1 MCGFVPLPYFCSDQW
16 LIGRLIEAKS
26 TALVCNKFLLN
37 IFKFNFLCEK
47 KISLHSSNFLKIK
60 PVLTPEQVSMAR
72 VAAFSV
78 IVSRLLPA
86 GHCRRQG
93 NALCL
98 CLPVWSA
105 YGALSQAF
113 PLVLQSPA
121 SIAFWNSLLGWWP
134 DYQQG
139 LTLRIKLELCCS
151 AAWPTRYSFYLLH
164 NAWWNCVKFQLFSS
178 LLKMLKLRQ
187 AKEEFQCPSPRLDVQ
202 CHSGSQAKV
211 KYLDLLI
218 KG

>member
-1 MCGFVPLPYFCSDQW
+1 MCGFVPLPYFYSDQW

-113 PLVLQSPA
+113 PLVLQSPT
-121 SIAFWNSLLGWWP
+121 SIAFWNSLLEWWP

-139 LTLRIKLELCCS
+139 LTLRIKLELCWS
-151 AAWPTRYSFYLLH
+151 TRYRFYLLH
-164 NAWWNCVKFQLFSS
+164 NAWWNCVEFQLFSS

-187 AKEEFQCPSPRLDVQ
+187 AKEEFQCSSPRLDVQ

>member
-113 PLVLQSPA
+113 PLVLQSPT
-121 SIAFWNSLLGWWP
+121 SIAFWNSLLEWWP

-139 LTLRIKLELCCS
+139 LTLRIKLELCWS
-151 AAWPTRYSFYLLH
+151 TRYRFYLLH
-164 NAWWNCVKFQLFSS
+164 NAWWNCVEFQLFSS

-187 AKEEFQCPSPRLDVQ
+187 AKEEFQCSSPRLDVQ

>member
-113 PLVLQSPA
+113 PLVLQSPT
-121 SIAFWNSLLGWWP
+121 SIAFWNSLLEWWP

-139 LTLRIKLELCCS
+139 LTLRIKLELCWS
-151 AAWPTRYSFYLLH
+151 TRYRFYLLH
-164 NAWWNCVKFQLFSS
+164 NAWWNCVEFQLFSS

-187 AKEEFQCPSPRLDVQ
+187 AKEEFQCSSPRLDVQ

-211 KYLDLLI
+211 KYLDILI